1 MMMMMMVVVMMIIII
16 SVPVFGQFVSPSWFI
31 LS

>member
-1 MMMMMMVVVMMIIII
+1 VVVMMIIII